1 LTRSTTLE
9 VIYNHDLL
17 LLYIDKP
24 DVFRQQMFY
33 RQPGSERPSKELIES
48 TARAIASNAITL
60 MTKAC
65 LSGLPH
71 EVFPRLFIAGIIQ
84 YRQTQ
89 QNDPMVAKNIMLG
102 TD

>member
-1 LTRSTTLE
+1 
-9 VIYNHDLL
+9 
-17 LLYIDKP
+17 
-24 DVFRQQMFY
+24 MFY

-71 EVFPRLFIAGIIQ
+71 EVFPRFFIAGIIQ